1 MRIRSVLTHSAQA
14 LAEGSLI
21 ALLVVGLMAGSV
33 FAAKGGGQS
42 GSWIEL
48 AQGSG
53 FSASVQP
60 TLGDSVSFSTG
71 YPNNVQNPRIEVLC
85 YQNGSLV
92 YGAAGAVTDSFLL
105 GGGGSIWLT
114 NGGSATCTA
123 NLFYFGQHAG
133 SQTYNVLASTT
144 PFGG

>member
-14 LAEGSLI
+14 VAEGALI
-21 ALLVVGLMAGSV
+21 ALVVVGLMAGSV

-48 AQGSG
+48 VQGSG
-53 FSASVQP
+53 FAASVQP
-60 TLGDSVSFSTG
+60 TLGSTVSFSTG

-92 YGAAGAVTDSFLL
+92 YGEAGGVADSFLL
-105 GGGGSIWLT
+105 GGGGSIWLS
-114 NGGSATCTA
+114 GGGPADCVA

-133 SQTYNVLASTT
+133 SQTYNVLATT
-144 PFGG
+144 SFPAG